1 MPTANDTY
9 EETGA
14 DARTRIA
21 LNAMLAGGAGLL
33 GLITWLIEKW

>member
-14 DARTRIA
+14 EARTMIA
-21 LNAMLAGGAGLL
+21 LHAMLAGGAGLL
-33 GLITWLIEKW
+33 GLMTWLLTL

>member
-1 MPTANDTY
+1 MRTANDKY
-9 EETGA
+9 EESGA

-33 GLITWLIEKW
+33 GLITWLLTL